1 MLAWQATRGYP
12 EGPTAA
18 LPTQNSED
26 LAELREL
33 LEAESDARQEL
44 AEQVEGLQRWLTDL
58 ETAALAEAPEESE
71 DPAATDVQA
80 APEGAG
86 TEVHP
91 QPARLRP
98 PRQTF
103 NEQALIDAG
112 LRPDEAAY
120 LRESYEEAVLDRL
133 YLRDQAVREGW
144 AGRGRLAQAQAE
156 LEQRLQEE
164 LGLEN
169 YELMLYAAGRRNRV
183 VVRSVFSR
191 SAGEEAGLQSGDMV
205 RSYAGRPIFS
215 IRELRS
221 LTTQGEPGE
230 YVNLEVERSGRIV
243 RLELPRGPIGV
254 TLRPE
259 SVLPEVR

>member
-1 MLAWQATRGYP
+1 MLAWQATRYEP
-12 EGPTAA
+12 DRPMAA
-18 LPTQNSED
+18 PPTQSSEE
-26 LAELREL
+26 LVELRKL
-33 LEAESDARQEL
+33 LEAESEAREDL
-44 AEQVEGLQRWLTDL
+44 AEQVEELEGWLADL
-58 ETAALAEAPEESE
+58 EAVALAEVPEENE
-71 DPAATDVQA
+71 DPAVDA
-80 APEGAG
+80 APEGTG
-86 TEVHP
+86 TEARSR
-91 QPARLRP
+91 PAELRP
-98 PRQTF
+98 PRQSF
-103 NEQALIDAG
+103 DERALIDAG

-120 LRESYEEAVLDRL
+120 LRESYEQAVLDRL

-144 AGRGRLAQAQAE
+144 AGRGRLARAQAE
-156 LEQRLQEE
+156 LEQRLQQE

-169 YELMLYAAGRRNRV
+169 YDRMLYAAGRRNRV
-183 VVRSVFSR
+183 VVGSVFSR

-205 RSYAGRPIFS
+205 RSYAGRPVFS

-230 YVNLEVERSGRIV
+230 YVSLEVDRSGRIV